1 MSTFSDLGV
10 SAPVEAA
17 LAKQDIMEPF
27 PIQALVIPDAIA
39 GRDVLAKSQTGSG
52 KTLAFAVPIIERI
65 DPNQRGPLALV
76 LVPTR
81 ELALQVAEE
90 FQLVGAGRGVRTAA
104 VFGGVPLPKQAERA
118 RKAHVVVATPG
129 RLDDLE
135 ARGMLSLKNMN
146 TLVLDEADRMLDMGF
161 QPQVDRIVRR
171 MPKERHTLLF
181 SATLD
186 GRIQRMASSYTKD
199 PVSHEVAVDVSEMQQ
214 ADHRFV
220 PVGNGDRLGKLLEIL
235 EEDRELVLIFVRTKR
250 GADRLRYKLRDK
262 SIEAVAL
269 HGDMTQSARNKT
281 LEKFTRGNPRVLVAT
296 DVAARGIHLDDIS
309 HVINYDMPQDLDSYV
324 HRTGRTARAGRSGN
338 AITFVDS
345 LQEREMSLMA
355 SQLDL
360 KTEFEASGMKTA
372 KPAVVYSSRPRGRR
386 RR

>member
-65 DPNQRGPLALV
+65 DPKQNGPLALV

-90 FQLVGAGRGVRTAA
+90 FQLVGTSIGVRTAP
-104 VFGGVPLPKQAERA
+104 VFGGVPLAKQAEKA

-135 ARGMLSLKNMN
+135 ARNMLSLKRIN

-171 MPKERHTLLF
+171 MPKERITLLF
-181 SATLD
+181 SATLE
-186 GRIQRMASSYTKD
+186 GPVMRMAKSYTKD
-199 PVSHEVAVDVSEMQQ
+199 PVSHEVAIDASEMQQ

-220 PVGNGDRLGKLLEIL
+220 PVSNGDRLGKLIEIL
-235 EEDRELVLIFVRTKR
+235 
-250 GADRLRYKLRDK
+250 
-262 SIEAVAL
+262 
-269 HGDMTQSARNKT
+269 
-281 LEKFTRGNPRVLVAT
+281 
-296 DVAARGIHLDDIS
+296 
-309 HVINYDMPQDLDSYV
+309 
-324 HRTGRTARAGRSGN
+324 
-338 AITFVDS
+338 
-345 LQEREMSLMA
+345 
-355 SQLDL
+355 
-360 KTEFEASGMKTA
+360 
-372 KPAVVYSSRPRGRR
+372 
-386 RR
+386 